1 VGAYKV
7 VEIILDKTGDVI
19 ERVQLVIP
27 DVEVTR
33 EQIETVLKGL
43 KLGPYDSE
51 GGIISVTVS
60 EPVRLAS
67 FVTKR
72 IERLAEEA
80 SDTAEAI
87 RLLALLNRKLRELH
101 ALGLIEEPSP

>member
-7 VEIILDKTGDVI
+7 VEIILDKTGDVMPVT
-19 ERVQLVIP
+19 ERVQFVIP
-27 DVEVTR
+27 DVEVTP
-33 EQIETVLKGL
+33 EQIETILKGL

-51 GGIISVTVS
+51 GGIISITVG
-60 EPVRLAS
+60 EPVTLAN

-80 SDTAEAI
+80 SDTAETI
-87 RLLALLNRKLRELH
+87 RLMALLGRKLKELN
-101 ALGLIEEPSP
+101 ALGLIE